1 MWASDGVLVS
11 GLISPCSWFAFMS
24 SLSSGTLFLCG
35 EGGCLQL
42 TPAGF
47 LEFVAPEGRR
57 CAVLFLRTG
66 GHPRTDQPGPAVCP
80 ASGDGART
88 SQGVSGT
95 VRVERESSSGQTLR
109 QNSVRRSDRSFR
121 TEGQNIPMNTKV
133 YLVISVLFCEL
144 CIFLRGFRF
153 FTLEVCVFSFV

>member
-1 MWASDGVLVS
+1 MQY
-11 GLISPCSWFAFMS
+11 S
-24 SLSSGTLFLCG
+24 SSELAGT
-35 EGGCLQL
+35 
-42 TPAGF
+42 
-47 LEFVAPEGRR
+47 
-57 CAVLFLRTG
+57 
-66 GHPRTDQPGPAVCP
+66 PGPTSRGHAVCP

-88 SQGVSGT
+88 SQGVNGT
-95 VRVERESSSGQTLR
+95 VRVERESSAGQTLL

-133 YLVISVLFCEL
+133 YLVIAVLFCEL